1 MAIDRDTA
9 YYKEWRNDRDWK
21 LRFEI
26 IPAGKFVDSSH
37 NYSTLSWVA
46 MKRGAISIKG
56 HKTSFDK
63 IPAGVMDAPS
73 ITVEFELPDL
83 HPNLVEILKKPFYNH
98 SAEALDIDTTNL
110 FILKSD
116 RGTGTISYIEFMG
129 GQKNTLSNSYRM
141 DADGTARTVT
151 IDAIDVLKLVLEQT
165 ATSDW
170 ATNII
175 TRGIAVETNFVPNQ
189 LSQFLVDYTVT
200 DGSGNTITKYD
211 RAYNQRVYGYRPS
224 YMFTYGLISGIRLNL
239 AAWTRSGNPTTY
251 NIDLN
256 RHPFYPIGFYE
267 GTTTSANSKGS
278 LLSDSDVWAV
288 GKVTGAADETDLLGG
303 MLVAD
308 KDGESYLAYDYLWD
322 LLKNVVEFGCSKMT
336 YKPKLVANTTG
347 AVMDLSYEI
356 SFDRIF
362 ANPSATVQDLSDRFA
377 DAHGEKAF
385 EFIPSSG
392 VYTSVTS
399 EIPNESGDDLD
410 HFEARILGTKSD
422 ERINIQM
429 IHHNNPTV
437 DGVELDPFGSG
448 IAAELRAHARK
459 LYTSNSLKI
468 HESVKIHDGITE
480 TSYDNPL
487 AITYTGDIKGISGY
501 GVASQSQNGIHIA
514 VADFYLSRFSNA
526 SQNKITCT
534 MFLADGETMPENTGD
549 LVTIPT
555 FTNFDS
561 SDKATILEME
571 TDWNKGTTDITFISR
586 GV

>member
-1 MAIDRDTA
+1 M
-9 YYKEWRNDRDWK
+9 E
-21 LRFEI
+21 
-26 IPAGKFVDSSH
+26 
-37 NYSTLSWVA
+37 
-46 MKRGAISIKG
+46 
-56 HKTSFDK
+56 
-63 IPAGVMDAPS
+63 
-73 ITVEFELPDL
+73 
-83 HPNLVEILKKPFYNH
+83 
-98 SAEALDIDTTNL
+98 
-110 FILKSD
+110 
-116 RGTGTISYIEFMG
+116 
-129 GQKNTLSNSYRM
+129 
-141 DADGTARTVT
+141 ADGTARTVT

-165 ATSDW
+165 TTAGW

-175 TRGIAVETNFVPNQ
+175 TRGIAGEANFTPNQ
-189 LSQFLVDYTVT
+189 LSQFLVDYSVT
-200 DGSGNTITKYD
+200 DAASRTIVKLD
-211 RAYNQRVYGYRPS
+211 QAENQRVYGYRPS
-224 YMFTYGLISGIRLNL
+224 YMFTYGLVSGIRANL

-267 GTTTSANSKGS
+267 GATTTANNKGA
-278 LLSDSDVWAV
+278 LLSDSDVWAI
-288 GKVTGAADETDLLGG
+288 GKVTGIADETDLLGG

-308 KDGESYLAYDYLWD
+308 KDGESYLEYDYLWD
-322 LLKNVVEFGCSKMT
+322 LMKNVVEFGCSKMT

-362 ANPSATVQDLSDRFA
+362 TNPSATVQDLSDRFA
-377 DAHGEKAF
+377 DAHPEPTH
-385 EFIPSSG
+385 EFIPSSN

-399 EIPNESGDDLD
+399 EIPNEGGDDLD

-437 DGVELDPFGSG
+437 DGIELSPQG
-448 IAAELRAHARK
+448 IATEYRAHSRK

-480 TSYDNPL
+480 TTYDNSL
-487 AITYTGDIKGISGY
+487 AMTYTGELKSISGY
-501 GVASQSQNGIHIA
+501 GVASQLQNGIHIA
-514 VADFYLSRFSNA
+514 ISNFYLSRFSKA

-534 MFLADGETMPENTGD
+534 MFLVNGETMPENTGD

-555 FTNFDS
+555 YTNFDS
-561 SDKATILEME
+561 SDKATILEMD
-571 TDWNKGTTDITFISR
+571 TDWNKGTTAITFISR